1 MGRPHRRRAQAVR
14 GLGDKAARGRER
26 KPRRDRRL
34 CYPAGCGAG
43 RLRPFS
49 RPLSLSC
56 ALLTSPLD
64 APSLSP
70 SLPLSL
76 SLSASRPRVTLRR
89 PLPCRGLHAVASMYV
104 FANLRSPPRACLD
117 VDRVSPS
124 ADTALAATC
133 DLLFPIP
140 KIFTRHASGKYS
152 MLCMAPIMHKAVAR
166 LKAAENGKSRPH
178 GESLWWLVL
187 VCAS

>member
-124 ADTALAATC
+124 ADTALAAIVISHFQNSH
-133 DLLFPIP
+133 D
-140 KIFTRHASGKYS
+140 TRVRSGKYG
-152 MLCMAPIMHKAVAR
+152 PHKAVAR